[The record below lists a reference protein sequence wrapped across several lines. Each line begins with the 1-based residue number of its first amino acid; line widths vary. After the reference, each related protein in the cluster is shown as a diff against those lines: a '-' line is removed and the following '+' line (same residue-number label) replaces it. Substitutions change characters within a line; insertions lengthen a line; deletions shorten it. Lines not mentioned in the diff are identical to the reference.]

1 MLNQAKPASL
11 SGSNSGRT
19 LVLLLPSSNPPP
31 WIRMAAANGPGPS
44 GTCRSSSNGWPTG
57 RAYSTSFLS
66 RGAAARV
73 AAQAIARMKAGV
85 RMEDDCIRGGTGL
98 LACPSSCY
106 KCVVSYYE
114 RHLPHWQPEGA
125 ALFLTWRL
133 ARIAPENR
141 AICHTGNLRVLL
153 YSSRGGW
160 HGSLPKTVRILV
172 LPGSSCLSRSGPGNG
187 SGISPVRKCWARRPV
202 WHFWR
207 VPWRPLT
214 ASFPASF
221 SLCCQPSAGS
231 GGAVDRFL
239 RDMARFRCSRRPRR
253 LPPRPRLEGWC
264 PVAAAFPEVPSPP
277 PRGRAAPAPAPTY
290 AENHPRP

>member
-44 GTCRSSSNGWPTG
+44 GTCRSSSNGWPPG

-85 RMEDDCIRGGTGL
+85 RMEDDCTRGGTGL

-141 AICHTGNLRVLL
+141 ADLGSPWVKLFQQIRAGQWFRYFTGAEVL
-153 YSSRGGW
+153 GG
-160 HGSLPKTVRILV
+160 VLV
-172 LPGSSCLSRSGPGNG
+172 LISWTATAGLALLACTMAAADSIF
-187 SGISPVRKCWARRPV
+187 SGIFFIALSA
-202 WHFWR
+202 FW
-207 VPWRPLT
+207 W
-214 ASFPASF
+214 
-221 SLCCQPSAGS
+221 
-231 GGAVDRFL
+231 
-239 RDMARFRCSRRPRR
+239 SRRSR
-253 LPPRPRLEGWC
+253 
-264 PVAAAFPEVPSPP
+264 
-277 PRGRAAPAPAPTY
+277 
-290 AENHPRP
+290 

>member
-11 SGSNSGRT
+11 SGSNSSRT

-44 GTCRSSSNGWPTG
+44 GTCRSSSNGWPPG

-85 RMEDDCIRGGTGL
+85 RMEDDCTRGGTGL

-141 AICHTGNLRVLL
+141 AELGSPWVKLFQQIRAGQWFRYFTGAEDQTWDR
-153 YSSRGGW
+153 
-160 HGSLPKTVRILV
+160 P
-172 LPGSSCLSRSGPGNG
+172 PGLSSSCYKCVVSYYERHLPHWQPEGAALFLTWRLARIAPENRADLG
-187 SGISPVRKCWARRPV
+187 S
-202 WHFWR
+202 
-207 VPWRPLT
+207 PWVKL
-214 ASFPASF
+214 F
-221 SLCCQPSAGS
+221 
-231 GGAVDRFL
+231 
-239 RDMARFRCSRRPRR
+239 
-253 LPPRPRLEGWC
+253 
-264 PVAAAFPEVPSPP
+264 
-277 PRGRAAPAPAPTY
+277 
-290 AENHPRP
+290 